1 MATSLGLNPE
11 DLFTSYSSSY
21 YSSPPFMSDY
31 AASFTPA
38 AGDSTAF
45 SSELDDLHHFD
56 YSPAPIVTAAGAGAG
71 GGDRNEKMMWC
82 EGGGDERRLR
92 SNGRIGFRTRSE
104 VEILDD
110 GFKWRKYGKKA
121 VKNSPNPRNYYRC
134 SSEGCGVK
142 KRVERDRDDPRY
154 VITTYDGV
162 HNHASPGAAAIIVPY
177 GSGGGNSGFYSP
189 PHSGSPSATS
199 YSGSLVF

>member
-1 MATSLGLNPE
+1 MAASLGLNPE
-11 DLFTSYSSSY
+11 ALFTSYSS
-21 YSSPPFMSDY
+21 PFIMSDY
-31 AASFTPA
+31 ATSFPA
-38 AGDSTAF
+38 ANHAVDAAAAF
-45 SSELDDLHHFD
+45 SAELDDLCQFE
-56 YSPAPIVTAAGAGAG
+56 YSPAPILAG
-71 GGDRNEKMMWC
+71 GGSGGSGDDDRNDKSMWC
-82 EGGGDERRLR
+82 GGGDEKRPR

-162 HNHASPGAAAIIVPY
+162 HNHASPAAASIIHY
-177 GSGGGNSGFYSP
+177 GGGGGGFYSP
-189 PHSGSPSATS
+189 PHSGSPSAAS
-199 YSGSLVF
+199 YSGSYF

>member
-1 MATSLGLNPE
+1 MAASLGLNPE
-11 DLFTSYSSSY
+11 ALFSSYSS
-21 YSSPPFMSDY
+21 PFMSDY
-31 AASFTPA
+31 APSFPVANHAVDA
-38 AGDSTAF
+38 AAF
-45 SSELDDLHHFD
+45 SAELDDFCQFD
-56 YSPAPIVTAAGAGAG
+56 SFSPAPILTGAGSGAGDDRNDKSMWCG
-71 GGDRNEKMMWC
+71 GGDDKRP
-82 EGGGDERRLR
+82 R

-162 HNHASPGAAAIIVPY
+162 HNHASPAAASTIHY
-177 GSGGGNSGFYSP
+177 GGGGGGFYSP
-189 PHSGSPSATS
+189 PHSGSPSATAS
-199 YSGSLVF
+199 YSGSYLF

>member
-11 DLFTSYSSSY
+11 AFFTSYSCSS
-21 YSSPPFMSDY
+21 PFMSDY
-31 AASFTPA
+31 APSFPA
-38 AGDSTAF
+38 ASVDTTFST
-45 SSELDDLHHFD
+45 ELDDLHHFQ
-56 YSPAPIVTAAGAGAG
+56 YSPAPIFSVSGSGGAG
-71 GGDRNEKMMWC
+71 DNCNNEKMMC
-82 EGGGDERRLR
+82 GSDEKRPRV
-92 SNGRIGFRTRSE
+92 NGRIGFRTRSE

-134 SSEGCGVK
+134 SAEGCGVK

-162 HNHASPGAAAIIVPY
+162 HNHASRPSPGDALQY
-177 GSGGGNSGFYSP
+177 GGGGGGGGFYSYSP
-189 PHSGSPSATS
+189 PHSGSPSAAS
-199 YSGSLVF
+199 YSGSFLF

>member
-1 MATSLGLNPE
+1 MAASLGLNPE
-11 DLFTSYSSSY
+11 ALFASYSSA
-21 YSSPPFMSDY
+21 YSSSSPFVSDY
-31 AASFTPA
+31 AASFPA
-38 AGDSTAF
+38 AVDSATAF
-45 SSELDDLHHFD
+45 SAELDDLHHFD
-56 YSPAPIVTAAGAGAG
+56 YSPAPIFTAVGAGA
-71 GGDRNEKMMWC
+71 GGDRNEKMMMWC
-82 EGGGDERRLR
+82 EGGGDEKRLR
-92 SNGRIGFRTRSE
+92 SSGRIGFRTRSE

-162 HNHASPGAAAIIVPY
+162 HNHASPGAAAIIQY
-177 GSGGGNSGFYSP
+177 GGGGGNSGFYSP
-189 PHSGSPSATS
+189 PHSGSPSAAS
-199 YSGSLVF
+199 YSGSFVF

>member
-1 MATSLGLNPE
+1 MAASLGLNPE
-11 DLFTSYSSSY
+11 ALFSSYSSSY
-21 YSSPPFMSDY
+21 SSPFMSGY
-31 AASFTPA
+31 APQSFPA
-38 AGDSTAF
+38 ANNTVDDAAAF
-45 SSELDDLHHFD
+45 SSELDDLCQLE
-56 YSPAPIVTAAGAGAG
+56 YSPTPLVAGAG
-71 GGDRNEKMMWC
+71 GGSGDDRNDKSMWC
-82 EGGGDERRLR
+82 GGGDEKRPR
-92 SNGRIGFRTRSE
+92 SSGRIGFRTRSE

-162 HNHASPGAAAIIVPY
+162 HNHASPGAAAVIQY
-177 GSGGGNSGFYSP
+177 GGGGLYSP
-189 PHSGSPSATS
+189 QHSGSPSAAS
-199 YSGSLVF
+199 YSGSFLL

>member
-1 MATSLGLNPE
+1 MAASLGLNPE
-11 DLFTSYSSSY
+11 ALFSSFSSSY
-21 YSSPPFMSDY
+21 YSPFMSDY
-31 AASFTPA
+31 APSFPA
-38 AGDSTAF
+38 ANNAVDDAAAF
-45 SSELDDLHHFD
+45 SAELDDLCRFE
-56 YSPAPIVTAAGAGAG
+56 YSPAAPVFASAGGGAG
-71 GGDRNEKMMWC
+71 GDDRNDKSMSC
-82 EGGGDERRLR
+82 EGGDEKRPR

-162 HNHASPGAAAIIVPY
+162 HNHASPTAAAAIQY
-177 GSGGGNSGFYSP
+177 GGGGGGGFYSP
-189 PHSGSPSATS
+189 PSSGSPSAAS
-199 YSGSLVF
+199 YSGSYLF

>member
-1 MATSLGLNPE
+1 MAASLGLNPE
-11 DLFTSYSSSY
+11 ALFSSYSS
-21 YSSPPFMSDY
+21 PFMSDY
-31 AASFTPA
+31 APSLFPA
-38 AGDSTAF
+38 ANHAVDAAAVF
-45 SSELDDLHHFD
+45 SAELDDLCQFESF
-56 YSPAPIVTAAGAGAG
+56 SPAPILAGAG
-71 GGDRNEKMMWC
+71 GGAGDDRNDKSMWC
-82 EGGGDERRLR
+82 GGGDEKRPR

-142 KRVERDRDDPRY
+142 KRVERDREDPRY

-162 HNHASPGAAAIIVPY
+162 HNHASPAAASVIHY
-177 GSGGGNSGFYSP
+177 GGGFYSP
-189 PHSGSPSATS
+189 AHSGSPSAAS
-199 YSGSLVF
+199 YSGSYLI

>member
-1 MATSLGLNPE
+1 MAASLGLNPE
-11 DLFTSYSSSY
+11 ALLTPFSSSYSS
-21 YSSPPFMSDY
+21 PFMDDY
-31 AASFTPA
+31 APSFHQGASAVDA
-38 AGDSTAF
+38 AAAAF
-45 SSELDDLHHFD
+45 FSAEFDDLHHHFES
-56 YSPAPIVTAAGAGAG
+56 YSPAPIFSAAGAGSG
-71 GGDRNEKMMWC
+71 DDRNEKTMLC
-82 EGGGDERRLR
+82 GGGDEKRPR

-142 KRVERDRDDPRY
+142 KRVERDREDPRY

-162 HNHASPGAAAIIVPY
+162 HNHASPAAAAVIHY
-177 GSGGGNSGFYSP
+177 GGGFYSP
-189 PHSGSPSATS
+189 PHSGSPPAASSS
-199 YSGSLVF
+199 YSGSFVF